1 VKRQN
6 PAARAAAKK
15 KAELKASAASCALSP
30 AANEAQEVAPAPAP
44 DITQHQRANQQ
55 HIIEAGLA
63 PDAAQHQ
70 HDRKRGHGARAP
82 PAVRLLDK
90 AEVCAIANV
99 TFPTIWVWMRAS
111 PPKFPRALVVG
122 GKSMWR
128 SDEIDAWLA
137 ALPVRALKG
146 DPPNPPE
153 VV

>member
-1 VKRQN
+1 MAVKHQKLSG
-6 PAARAAAKK
+6 PDAVVK
-15 KAELKASAASCALSP
+15 KAEPKASTAHPVLSP
-30 AANEAQEVAPAPAP
+30 ALLA
-44 DITQHQRANQQ
+44 TNQDY
-55 HIIEAGLA
+55 IAAAGLA
-63 PDAAQHQ
+63 PVIARHRHERQHV
-70 HDRKRGHGARAP
+70 HGSRGP

-90 AEVCAIANV
+90 AEILAITNV
-99 TFPTIWVWMRAS
+99 TFPTIWAWMRAS